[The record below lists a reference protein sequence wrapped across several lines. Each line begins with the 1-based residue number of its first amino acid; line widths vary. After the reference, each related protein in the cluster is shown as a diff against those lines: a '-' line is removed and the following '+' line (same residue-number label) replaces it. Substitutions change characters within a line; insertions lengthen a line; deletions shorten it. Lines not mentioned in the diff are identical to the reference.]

1 MKKPLLLAAA
11 LGATAA
17 DWQPAQ
23 LPQTA
28 ETTVTSA
35 HSGRSYRIQTAT
47 IGEAP
52 PAGYPVLYLL
62 DGDTYFPYAL
72 PLAQTLLN
80 PPGAGEKRAL
90 ALVGIGY
97 PGGKILDLA
106 QRTRDYTPP
115 LANGDGDSGDAEA
128 FARFLDEELPPLL
141 AARIPIDRSQQ
152 SLFGHSYGGLFA
164 LYHLYTRGTMR
175 GYYLSSPSIWWE
187 SRRIDAFADRYH
199 APANRLTI
207 RISAGSGEQAAP
219 GDEKRRRRAMVENAR
234 ALAAQLQQSQSDTT
248 FTLLEGENHG
258 SAAFAALKAL
268 LQTPGDSAP

>member
-11 LGATAA
+11 IGATAA
-17 DWQPAQ
+17 GWQPAQ
-23 LPQTA
+23 LPQAA
-28 ETTVTSA
+28 EITVTSA

-90 ALVGIGY
+90 A
-97 PGGKILDLA
+97 D
-106 QRTRDYTPP
+106 
-115 LANGDGDSGDAEA
+115 GDGDSGDAEA
-128 FARFLDEELPPLL
+128 FARFLDEELPSLL

-187 SRRIDAFADRYH
+187 NPPH
-199 APANRLTI
+199 
-207 RISAGSGEQAAP
+207 
-219 GDEKRRRRAMVENAR
+219 
-234 ALAAQLQQSQSDTT
+234 
-248 FTLLEGENHG
+248 
-258 SAAFAALKAL
+258 
-268 LQTPGDSAP
+268 

>member
-11 LGATAA
+11 LGATVA

-23 LPQTA
+23 LPQAA

-97 PGGKILDLA
+97 PGGKMLDLA
-106 QRTRDYTPP
+106 QRTRETTPRRWP
-115 LANGDGDSGDAEA
+115 VMTATAATPKPSPA
-128 FARFLDEELPPLL
+128 FSTKNCHRCSPRA
-141 AARIPIDRSQQ
+141 
-152 SLFGHSYGGLFA
+152 
-164 LYHLYTRGTMR
+164 
-175 GYYLSSPSIWWE
+175 SPSTAANKACSATPTAAFSPSTTSTPAAPYAAIT
-187 SRRIDAFADRYH
+187 SPARPSGGKTAALTPSPTATTLRRTASPSASAR
-199 APANRLTI
+199 AAANRPPPATKN
-207 RISAGSGEQAAP
+207 AA
-219 GDEKRRRRAMVENAR
+219 VAR
-234 ALAAQLQQSQSDTT
+234 W
-248 FTLLEGENHG
+248 
-258 SAAFAALKAL
+258 
-268 LQTPGDSAP
+268 

>member
-11 LGATAA
+11 LGATVA

-23 LPQTA
+23 LPQAA

-97 PGGKILDLA
+97 PGGKMLDLA
-106 QRTRDYTPP
+106 QRTRETTPRRWP
-115 LANGDGDSGDAEA
+115 VMTATAATPKPSPA
-128 FARFLDEELPPLL
+128 FSTKNCHRCSP
-141 AARIPIDRSQQ
+141 RQQ

-164 LYHLYTRGTMR
+164 LYHLYTRGTIR

-187 SRRIDAFADRYH
+187 NRRIDAFADRYH

-207 RISAGSGEQAAP
+207 RISAGSGEQTAP

-248 FTLLEGENHG
+248 FTLLDGENHG
-258 SAAFAALKAL
+258 SAAFAALKTL
-268 LQTPGDSAP
+268 LQTSGDSAP

>member
-72 PLAQTLLN
+72 PLA
-80 PPGAGEKRAL
+80 
-90 ALVGIGY
+90 
-97 PGGKILDLA
+97 
-106 QRTRDYTPP
+106 
-115 LANGDGDSGDAEA
+115 
-128 FARFLDEELPPLL
+128 
-141 AARIPIDRSQQ
+141 
-152 SLFGHSYGGLFA
+152 
-164 LYHLYTRGTMR
+164 
-175 GYYLSSPSIWWE
+175 
-187 SRRIDAFADRYH
+187 
-199 APANRLTI
+199 
-207 RISAGSGEQAAP
+207 
-219 GDEKRRRRAMVENAR
+219 
-234 ALAAQLQQSQSDTT
+234 
-248 FTLLEGENHG
+248 
-258 SAAFAALKAL
+258 
-268 LQTPGDSAP
+268 

>member
-11 LGATAA
+11 IGATAA
-17 DWQPAQ
+17 GWQPAQ
-23 LPQTA
+23 LPQAA

-90 ALVGIGY
+90 VLVGIGY
-97 PGGKILDLA
+97 PGGKMLDLA

-115 LANGDGDSGDAEA
+115 LADGDGDSGD
-128 FARFLDEELPPLL
+128 
-141 AARIPIDRSQQ
+141 
-152 SLFGHSYGGLFA
+152 G
-164 LYHLYTRGTMR
+164 
-175 GYYLSSPSIWWE
+175 
-187 SRRIDAFADRYH
+187 
-199 APANRLTI
+199 
-207 RISAGSGEQAAP
+207 GEQAAP

-234 ALAAQLQQSQSDTT
+234 TLTAQLQQSQSDTT

-258 SAAFAALKAL
+258 SAAFAALKTL
-268 LQTPGDSAP
+268 LQAPSDSAP